1 MGLVFGDKFGA
12 DRVATSHL
20 ADFSLPVWHAPSTCE
35 AVAKEA
41 TLGRVFVSPRFSEL
55 IPPRE
60 TIQIAPM
67 NGNEPQIEIF
77 KPFGEAFEL
86 MKKILFRPFDLK
98 RWLVIGFAAFLASLS
113 GGFSSSFN
121 PLSHWSTREDNKA
134 IAQSF
139 QEVWSAGQLEWWVI
153 ALIAVGGLIILAL
166 VLAVMWVGARG
177 RFIFTDCIVR
187 NRAAIVA
194 PSKEFHA
201 EANSF
206 FLFSVL
212 ALLILIALAIVGVLG
227 LALPLILHGDGSR
240 PGTALLIAFCVFLFF
255 LACLAFGFA
264 LTLQLM
270 VPIMY
275 RQRCRAMDA
284 FGQTIRLIAGH
295 PGPVVLYMLFFLV
308 LVIAAAIISCAAT
321 CVTCCIAAIPYVGTV
336 VLLPIPV
343 TLYAFSLLFLRQFG
357 PDYNVWADFM
367 PPEFLPMLS
376 STAPVPPPP
385 TSSLNPPPELPSSGA

>member
-1 MGLVFGDKFGA
+1 
-12 DRVATSHL
+12 
-20 ADFSLPVWHAPSTCE
+20 
-35 AVAKEA
+35 
-41 TLGRVFVSPRFSEL
+41 
-55 IPPRE
+55 
-60 TIQIAPM
+60 M
-67 NGNEPQIEIF
+67 NGSEPQIEIF
-77 KPFGEAFEL
+77 KPFSEAFEL
-86 MKKILFRPFDLK
+86 MKKILFQPFDLK
-98 RWLVIGFAAFLASLS
+98 KWLVIGFAAFLASLS

-121 PLSHWSTREDNKA
+121 PLSRWSTREDNKA

-139 QEVWSAGQLEWWVI
+139 QEMWSAGQFEWWVI

-166 VLAVMWVGARG
+166 VLAVVWVGARG

-194 PSKEFHA
+194 PWKEFRA
-201 EANSF
+201 EANGF

-227 LALPLILHGDGSR
+227 LALPLILRGDGSR

-270 VPIMY
+270 VPVMY
-275 RQRCRAMDA
+275 RQRCRARDA
-284 FGQTIRLIAGH
+284 FGQTIRLIAAH
-295 PGPVVLYMLFFLV
+295 PGPAVLYMLFFLV
-308 LVIAAAIISCAAT
+308 LVIAAAMISCAAT

-343 TLYAFSLLFLRQFG
+343 TLCAFSLLFLRQFG
-357 PDYNVWADFM
+357 ADYNVWADFM

-376 STAPVPPPP
+376 SVPPVPPPP
-385 TSSLNPPPELPSSGA
+385 TSSLNPPPAPPSSAA